1 MPETAATTIS
11 RQTRLEGGDSQ
22 SITFRP
28 GLPGTI
34 FIQSTP
40 PPPSAR
46 SETAVKA
53 AVQLFRPG
61 MSKPLRN
68 IQYPVDSQTLALG
81 YDATEA
87 DLATPGDWTAAV
99 YNACVQPFTFTT
111 DVTFP
116 IANPVLHASVDIP
129 FLNLIFAKVF
139 DAASV
144 KGHVESGNQGV
155 QRSSVSLAQDIA
167 SLLHLPNFT
176 TFAVPDFTVVEGI
189 TYRIKNLDTDPNY
202 PVAAI
207 TASPLALMVV
217 IRVDPASVV
226 FEAVGPLPL
235 PGIGP
240 LPLPGIDVHNI
251 SVEILV
257 GFDGSVTPSCSAD
270 VHLNLNNLDLSSYV
284 SGKILDVINGLI
296 HGNSDYAA
304 TFSPQNLRG
313 YIDRFFRS
321 FMRLGPQAA
330 NLGYVVD
337 GQTLQVSYIQQTA

>member
-1 MPETAATTIS
+1 MAKD
-11 RQTRLEGGDSQ
+11 QLEGGDSQ

-61 MSKPLRN
+61 MSKPLRD

-87 DLATPGDWTAAV
+87 DLATPGDWTAVV

-129 FLNLIFAKVF
+129 FLNLIFAKFF

-144 KGHVESGNQGV
+144 KGHVESGNQGF
-155 QRSSVSLAQDIA
+155 QLSSVSLAQDIA
-167 SLLHLPNFT
+167 SLLHLPSFT
-176 TFAVPDFTVVEGI
+176 TFAVPDFTVEGI
-189 TYRIKNLDTDPNY
+189 GYRIKNLDTDPNY

-217 IRVDPASVV
+217 ISVDPASVV

-235 PGIGP
+235 PGI
-240 LPLPGIDVHNI
+240 DVRNI

-270 VHLNLNNLDLSSYV
+270 VHWNNLDLSSDM
-284 SGKILDVINGLI
+284 SGAIVNGINGLI

-313 YIDRFFRS
+313 YIDLFFRS